1 MLNVTPD
8 TYSSLDR
15 FGLLGWLRIRGG
27 GVVQSMETG
36 ESRDVADAPDG
47 AQSEPEQAA
56 ARPSSDRATKS
67 VSADPQSAAKNI
79 S

>member
-1 MLNVTPD
+1 MLKVTPD

-47 AQSEPEQAA
+47 ARSEPEQAA
-56 ARPSSDRATKS
+56 ARPSSDRAAKS
-67 VSADPQSAAKNI
+67 VSADPKSAGKNI